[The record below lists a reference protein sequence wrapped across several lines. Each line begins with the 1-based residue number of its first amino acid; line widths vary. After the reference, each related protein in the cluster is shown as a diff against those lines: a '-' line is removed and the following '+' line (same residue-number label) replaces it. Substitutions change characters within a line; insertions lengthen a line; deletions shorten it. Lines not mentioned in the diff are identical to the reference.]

1 MMLGYD
7 LFWEPAKLKAGVCNE
22 MALVVSDGR
31 PPCERLGQVTPCSA
45 APIGHFWQCNGA
57 DPLTCMITLLVLL
70 YFT

>member
-1 MMLGYD
+1 M
-7 LFWEPAKLKAGVCNE
+7 LFWEPATLKAGVCNE

-31 PPCERLGQVTPCSA
+31 PSCERLGQVTPCSA

-57 DPLTCMITLLVLL
+57 VPLTLYYCITLLVLL